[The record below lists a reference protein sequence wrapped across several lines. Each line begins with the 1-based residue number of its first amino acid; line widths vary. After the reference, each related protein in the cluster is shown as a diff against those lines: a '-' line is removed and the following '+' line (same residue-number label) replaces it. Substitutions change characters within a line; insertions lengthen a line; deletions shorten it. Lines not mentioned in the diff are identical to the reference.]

1 MKINFSNAG
10 RDLPSGVLP
19 CLRLLYLHSL
29 LLLILFLLSFSTF
42 AQKNEYF
49 LFVGTFTT
57 GKSEGI
63 YVYNFNTKTG
73 KFEYKSVGKGIK
85 DPSYLAIS
93 ADKKF
98 VYSAG
103 ENTPK
108 EATIHTLIFDE
119 KTANLTLLNTQITNG
134 ERSCH
139 VSIDKTGKWVFVAN
153 FRTGN
158 FSVFP
163 VENDGKLGKATQT
176 IQHEGKGA
184 IPERQEKAHAHSTYM
199 QPDNKHLWVVDL
211 GLDKILYYD
220 FDEKTGKVSPSN
232 PAFTKIEDG
241 AGPRHLDFHPNG
253 KFVYSINEI
262 NSTVCAFEKQNGILK
277 QIQTVSSLP
286 ANYNGRKW
294 SADIHISPDGK
305 FLYASNRAADNIAIY
320 SIDTKTSLLT
330 NIGFES
336 SGGKTP
342 RNFMITPEGN
352 FLLAANQ
359 DSDNI
364 VIFKRNKSTGMLTKT
379 DEISVPNPVCLKM
392 VSVK

>member
-1 MKINFSNAG
+1 MKTNSNFNTGRVINHCQCSFLTLFIVFFISFFS
-10 RDLPSGVLP
+10 S
-19 CLRLLYLHSL
+19 
-29 LLLILFLLSFSTF
+29 F

-63 YVYNFNTKTG
+63 YVYQFNTETG
-73 KFEYKSVGKGIK
+73 KFTYKSVGKGMK
-85 DPSYLAIS
+85 DPSYLTIS

-98 VYSAG
+98 VYAAG

-108 EATIHTLIFDE
+108 EATIHTLSFDK
-119 KTANLTLLNTQITNG
+119 KTANLNLLNTQITNG

-139 VSIDKTGKWVFVAN
+139 VSMDKSGKWVFVAN
-153 FRTGN
+153 YRTGN
-158 FSVFP
+158 FSIFP
-163 VENDGKLGKATQT
+163 IEKDGKLGKVTQT

-184 IPERQEKAHAHSTYM
+184 NPERQEKAHAHSTYI

-211 GLDKILYYD
+211 GLDKVMYYD

-241 AGPRHLDFHPNG
+241 SGPRHLDFHPNR
-253 KFVYSINEI
+253 KFVYSINELS
-262 NSTVCAFEKQNGILK
+262 STVCAFENQNGILK
-277 QIQTVSSLP
+277 QIQNISALP
-286 ANYNGRKW
+286 TDYSGRKW
-294 SADIHISPDGK
+294 GADIHVSPDGK
-305 FLYASNRAADNIAIY
+305 FLYASNRAADNIAIF
-320 SIDTKTSLLT
+320 SIDAQTGLLT
-330 NIGFES
+330 NIGFEAS
-336 SGGKTP
+336 AGKTP

-359 DSDNI
+359 ESDNI
-364 VIFKRNKSTGMLTKT
+364 VIFRRNKTTGMLMKA

-392 VSVK
+392 ISVK